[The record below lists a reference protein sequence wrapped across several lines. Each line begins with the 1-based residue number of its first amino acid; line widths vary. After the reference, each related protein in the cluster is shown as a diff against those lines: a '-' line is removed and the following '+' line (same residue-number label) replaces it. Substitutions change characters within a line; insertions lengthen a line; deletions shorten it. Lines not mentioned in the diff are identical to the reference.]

1 MEFLLLCSLLSISCV
16 LLLILVELK
25 KFMKHMERVVE
36 LLTVINDTVT
46 CQKTLLHIMTDPYI
60 TLAEDE
66 LEEVRRGHS
75 SQRRPWRTS

>member
-1 MEFLLLCSLLSISCV
+1 MHQIQTLQDSKATPWSTMEFLLLCSLLSISCV

-46 CQKTLLHIMTDPYI
+46 CRKPY
-60 TLAEDE
+60 
-66 LEEVRRGHS
+66 S
-75 SQRRPWRTS
+75 TS